1 MVRAQRTLAEAPGP
15 FDLRT
20 QEVAGPPE
28 GPPVASGGLEPGLE
42 RWKELERRKE
52 RKEKGGGEGGM
63 ERTAR
68 TGPRQLRKCR
78 VRALGRDPEG
88 LGGSL
93 RGSALILKAPASQ
106 KQVQNAGRWESSSD
120 AS

>member
-1 MVRAQRTLAEAPGP
+1 MGWSAQRGQ
-15 FDLRT
+15 D
-20 QEVAGPPE
+20 QG
-28 GPPVASGGLEPGLE
+28 
-42 RWKELERRKE
+42 
-52 RKEKGGGEGGM
+52 
-63 ERTAR
+63 
-68 TGPRQLRKCR
+68 KCR
-78 VRALGRDPEG
+78 VRALGGDPEG